1 MDNEITEHPSR
12 WSRLIP
18 MLVLIL
24 CFGLSEAALY
34 IIALIQF
41 IWVLVNGES
50 NEGLTEFGASLAEW
64 MAQNAKYLSYATEE
78 KPYPWAEWPKQG

>member
-1 MDNEITEHPSR
+1 MDNEVTEHPSR
-12 WSRLIP
+12 WTRLIP

-41 IWVLVNGES
+41 IWVLVNGEP

-64 MAQNAKYLSYATEE
+64 MSQNAKYLSYATEE
-78 KPYPWAEWPKQG
+78 KPYPWAEWPSQD